1 MLAEIGARLAPERW
15 HPDFD
20 GKSLITLL
28 VGHILP
34 KIFERYFRR
43 PAATTPTD
51 PYVRFVM
58 AVLKEF
64 NIKKSNG
71 DDYKAG
77 TIMSELN
84 AVRNGHVL
92 RKGDR
97 VPQTTKP
104 AEDIATFVP
113 PHWVPPF

>member
-1 MLAEIGARLAPERW
+1 M
-15 HPDFD
+15 
-20 GKSLITLL
+20 L

-71 DDYKAG
+71 EDYKRW
-77 TIMSELN
+77 TIVSELN
-84 AVRNGHVL
+84 AVRTGHV
-92 RKGDR
+92 RRNGRR

-113 PHWVPPF
+113 PQVPHRAPPY